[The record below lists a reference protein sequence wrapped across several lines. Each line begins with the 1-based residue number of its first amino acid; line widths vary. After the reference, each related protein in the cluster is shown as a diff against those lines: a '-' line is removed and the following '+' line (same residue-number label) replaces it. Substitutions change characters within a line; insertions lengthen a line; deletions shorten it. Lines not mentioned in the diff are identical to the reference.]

1 MLGGGTLKPQQH
13 VTEVVRETARSNLIE
28 ALEQSKPHWPLP
40 NPPLIDPD
48 FPPIHPNGVES
59 LIEKTLNIFDAESI
73 VFERHLQS
81 IVEIM
86 VPYKMSLTQKPFEEY
101 EKWLINRKEEVA
113 ERILFAMCTDWFS
126 RALDEFAPDTER
138 WWIAIFMLNGLCQKP
153 HGQSVY
159 QGYHLLE
166 SIALASRP
174 GAWHSNKESGPHE
187 MSWDPNAKVPRL
199 GIIVHERGVQS
210 ALWLME
216 RLEKSE
222 DSRRLLLIEWIVL
235 LLERQELVVPLAIGE
250 KMLRAAD
257 DCFLEIPIRLS
268 ICLPRL
274 VEADLE
280 TGLKLLEK
288 LSNREEVNVQRG
300 LADVLTRLF
309 RRIEWKA
316 VPYLEKML
324 LSNDKTVLAAASS
337 TVGDIRFLDEELF
350 ANKLFEL
357 ITHPEIIVRRN
368 LVSHLRSYITIFPKD
383 ERGIFSTLWLD
394 GDEVLAIRLRE
405 LLIRLDE
412 VNTECFALI
421 IKKIHTKNALSLQPL
436 WDVLEVRRKERTLQW
451 KRYLNDDGPLPAS
464 IHSDNL

>member
-1 MLGGGTLKPQQH
+1 M
-13 VTEVVRETARSNLIE
+13 
-28 ALEQSKPHWPLP
+28 
-40 NPPLIDPD
+40 DPD
-48 FPPIHPNGVES
+48 FPPIHPKDVDN
-59 LIEKTLNIFDAESI
+59 LIEKTLSIFDAELV
-73 VFERHLQS
+73 VFERHLES

-113 ERILFAMCTDWFS
+113 ERILFAICTDWFS
-126 RALDEFAPDTER
+126 RSLDEIAPDTER

-174 GAWHSNKESGPHE
+174 GAWHSTKESGPHE
-187 MSWDPNAKVPRL
+187 MSWDPNAKVPRY
-199 GIIVHERGVQS
+199 GIIVHERGLES

-216 RLEKSE
+216 RLEKS
-222 DSRRLLLIEWIVL
+222 DNNRRLLLIEWSAL
-235 LLERQELVVPLAIGE
+235 LLERQELVVPLGIGE

-257 DCFLEIPIRLS
+257 DNFIEIPIRLT

-274 VEADLE
+274 LEADLA

-316 VPYLEKML
+316 LPYLEKML

-337 TVGDIRFLDEELF
+337 TVGDIRFLDEGLFGDKLSELS
-350 ANKLFEL
+350 
-357 ITHPEIIVRRN
+357 THSEIIVRRN
-368 LVSHLRSYITIFPKD
+368 LVSHLRNYITIFPED

-405 LLIRLDE
+405 LLLRLDE

-421 IKKIHTKNALSLQPL
+421 IKKIHSENASSLQPL
-436 WDVLEVRRKERTLQW
+436 WEVLDVRRKDRTIQW
-451 KRYLNDDGPLPAS
+451 KKYLDEDGKLPGP
-464 IHSDNL
+464 IYSDNL